1 LWNPADLGYLA
12 AFAAKSVITGEIQ
25 GNEGDKFTAG
35 KLGEYTVGA
44 DKTVVL
50 GDPFKFNKDNIDQFD
65 F

>member
-1 LWNPADLGYLA
+1 
-12 AFAAKSVITGEIQ
+12 VITDEIK

-44 DKTVVL
+44 DNTVVL
-50 GDPFKFNKDNIDQFD
+50 GDPFKFNQDNIDQFD